1 VNNTFRTT
9 TVVATILVSFFCIA
23 ASQAQT
29 ERRGGGGQQGTPRYD
44 TFKEITI
51 SGTVEKVEDWVQA
64 RQGRRLGG
72 THIFVGNGATY
83 EIHIGP
89 SSFLS
94 EKNWSFS
101 EGDEVQV
108 TGSKVKWGGS
118 TVLLAREIKRGKE
131 VLALRNEQG
140 IPLWSGGRRR

>member
-9 TVVATILVSFFCIA
+9 TVIATILVFFLCIA

-29 ERRGGGGQQGTPRYD
+29 ERRGGNGQQGTPRYD
-44 TFKEITI
+44 TSKEITI
-51 SGTVEKVEDWVQA
+51 SGTVEKVEDRVQA

-89 SSFLS
+89 TSFLS
-94 EKNWSFS
+94 EKNKSFS
-101 EGDEVQV
+101 EDDEVQV
-108 TGSKVKWGGS
+108 RGSKVEWDGS
-118 TVLLAREIKRGKE
+118 TVLLAREVKRGKE
-131 VLALRNEQG
+131 VMTLRNEQG